1 MTITK
6 FEDLKCWKAAR
17 ILTKSAFLCSQSG
30 ELARDWDTRSQF
42 RKAALSI
49 MNNIAEGFG
58 RYSPKDAIRFLD
70 MARASGNELKSML
83 YLFEDVAYL
92 PIETLNQLHKEVDD
106 AISLTVG
113 FIRYL
118 NKQSNQA

>member
-17 ILTKSAFLCSQSG
+17 ILAKSAFLCSQSG
-30 ELARDWDTRSQF
+30 GLAKDWDTRDQF
-42 RKAALSI
+42 RRAALSM

-58 RYSPKDAIRFLD
+58 RYSSKDAIRFLD
-70 MARASGNELKSML
+70 MARASGNEFKSML
-83 YLFEDVAYL
+83 YLFEDIDYL
-92 PIETLNQLHKEVDD
+92 PRETLERLHLEVED
-106 AISLTVG
+106 AIALTVG

-118 NKQSNQA
+118 NKQIR

>member
-17 ILTKSAFLCSQSG
+17 ILAKSAYLCSQSG
-30 ELARDWDTRSQF
+30 ELSKDWDTRTQF
-42 RKAALSI
+42 RRAALSI

-58 RYSPKDAIRFLD
+58 RFSPKDAIRFLD
-70 MARASGNELKSML
+70 IARASGNEVKSML
-83 YLFEDVAYL
+83 YLFEDIAYL
-92 PIETLNQLHKEVDD
+92 PEEAVLQLHKEVDD
-106 AISLTVG
+106 AISLTAG

-118 NKQSNQA
+118 SRKSNQI

>member
-17 ILTKSAFLCSQSG
+17 ILTKSAFLC
-30 ELARDWDTRSQF
+30 
-42 RKAALSI
+42 
-49 MNNIAEGFG
+49 
-58 RYSPKDAIRFLD
+58 
-70 MARASGNELKSML
+70 

>member
-17 ILTKSAFLCSQSG
+17 ILAKSAFLCSQAG
-30 ELARDWDTRSQF
+30 ELAKDWDTRSPF
-42 RKAALSI
+42 RRAALSM

-58 RYSPKDAIRFLD
+58 RYSSKDAIRFPD
-70 MARASGNELKSML
+70 MARVSGNEFKSML
-83 YLFEDVAYL
+83 YLFEDIHYL
-92 PIETLNQLHKEVDD
+92 PDETLKRLHQEVED
-106 AISLTVG
+106 AIALTVG

-118 NKQSNQA
+118 NRKHD